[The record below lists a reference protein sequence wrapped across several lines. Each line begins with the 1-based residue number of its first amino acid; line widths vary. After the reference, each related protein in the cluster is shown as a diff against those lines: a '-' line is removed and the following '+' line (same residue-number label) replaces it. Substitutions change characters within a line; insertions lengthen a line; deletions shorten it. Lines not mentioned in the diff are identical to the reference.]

1 MSDVD
6 KAEKIL
12 RGECLECGM
21 TLQHKMSCSHNIN
34 NRITMKLNSIE
45 DKIDTIY
52 GTATRIANEYPDEVS
67 QYLED
72 KKKDV

>member
-1 MSDVD
+1 
-6 KAEKIL
+6 
-12 RGECLECGM
+12 
-21 TLQHKMSCSHNIN
+21 
-34 NRITMKLNSIE
+34 MKLNSIE